1 MYLVKRTNARDP
13 AFIDLVRLLDI
24 ELEVRDGDDHPFYDQ
39 FNKLDKIKH
48 AVVISKEGVPLGCG
62 ALKEFKPLTIEI
74 KRMFVL
80 EEFRGKGVAT
90 LILNELETWAA
101 ELSYKYCILET
112 GINQPEAIA
121 LYHKNDY
128 KIITNYGQYKGV
140 DTSICF
146 RKEL

>member
-1 MYLVKRTNARDP
+1 MYVVKRTTARDP
-13 AFIDLVRLLDI
+13 AFIGLVKLLDA
-24 ELEVRDGDDHPFYDQ
+24 ELEIRDGEDHSFYDQ

-48 AVVISKEGVPLGCG
+48 AVVIYKEGVPLGCG
-62 ALKEFKPLTIEI
+62 ALKEFEPLSMEV

-80 EEFRGKGVAT
+80 ERNRGKGLAT
-90 LILNELETWAA
+90 LILTELETWAA
-101 ELSYKYCILET
+101 QLSYKYCILET

-121 LYHKNDY
+121 LYKKNAY
-128 KIITNYGQYKGV
+128 KIISNYGQYKGV